1 MKDKQTILLVDD
13 MVENIDV
20 LVSLLGEH
28 DLVTALDAQTALIT
42 IEEEKIDLILLDIM
56 MPEMDGF
63 EMCEILKK
71 DSKYSHIPIIFLSAK
86 DKYEDISKGLE
97 LGAVDYITKPFNPS
111 ELLARVHT
119 HLKLRAYEQDL
130 ELRVQEELEK
140 NRAKQQMIHQQSKQA
155 ALGELLMHIA
165 HQWKQPLASLGSIIL
180 LNKAKQEMGI
190 MPTKEELA
198 DSLDKSEELISYMS
212 ETIDTF
218 KDFYQPSY
226 ESEEFFIHESFI
238 NVLSIVE
245 ATFNFDKIK
254 IYVNSHEETPTFA
267 NMNEFSQIIFSI
279 LNNSRDVFKIRDIKD
294 PQIHIE
300 IENQRV
306 SIEDNAGG
314 IPEDMLEDIFLPFVS
329 TKGSSGI
336 GLYLSKTIAE
346 KNNAVLTVENT
357 ERGAKFTLEFITW
370 ID

>member
-1 MKDKQTILLVDD
+1 MKNRQTILLIDD

-28 DLVTALDAQTALIT
+28 DLVTSLDANTGLKIV
-42 IEEEKIDLILLDIM
+42 EEEDIDLILLDIM

-63 EMCEILKK
+63 EMCELLKTN
-71 DSKYSHIPIIFLSAK
+71 SKYSHIPIIFLSAK
-86 DKYEDISKGLE
+86 DKYEDISKGLD

-119 HLKLRAYEQDL
+119 HLKLRAYEKNL

-165 HQWKQPLASLGSIIL
+165 HQWKQPLSSLGSIIL
-180 LNKAKQEMGI
+180 LNKARNEMGK
-190 MPTKEELA
+190 MPSQEEFSS
-198 DSLDKSEELISYMS
+198 SLDKAEDLISYMS

-226 ESEEFFIHESFI
+226 ENEKFLIHESLL

-245 ATFNFDKIK
+245 ATFNFDDIK
-254 IYVNSHEETPTFA
+254 IYVNSHEDQDTFA

-279 LNNSRDVFKIRDIKD
+279 LNNARDVFKIRDIKN

-314 IPEDMLEDIFLPFVS
+314 VEEAIFDDIFLPFVS

-346 KNNAVLTVENT
+346 KNNAVLNVHNT
-357 ERGAKFTLEFITW
+357 DKGAKFTLEFITW